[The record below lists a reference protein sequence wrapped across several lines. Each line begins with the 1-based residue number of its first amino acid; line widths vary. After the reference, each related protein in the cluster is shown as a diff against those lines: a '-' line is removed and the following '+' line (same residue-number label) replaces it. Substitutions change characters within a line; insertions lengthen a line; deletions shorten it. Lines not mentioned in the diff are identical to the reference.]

1 MLAAIH
7 NLAIVL
13 AAVAVALLTTAIVG
27 FGYGEAASARSFLAI
42 AVLTGFIAGG
52 VFFASRIG
60 AGKGSRS
67 GRYLFILLAWAV
79 PPFFAAIPMTRYL
92 EGDFGAAL
100 FEAVS
105 GLTTTGASAFERVA
119 YLPHTILL
127 WRAELHW
134 LGGFLTLL
142 LLVTVLAPAGVG
154 GVPAR
159 EAAIARRAIAGEG
172 ARQWLLIR
180 NILAGYTV
188 ITIITIAALMAAH
201 MPAFDAFCLAMSAV
215 ATGGFMP
222 VDTGLAGYGNPAA
235 EIILGVAMLVGA
247 TSILWHR
254 MVFSGRWQ
262 ALRDHRESYWLI
274 GTAFALGIVFT
285 VVFMDGQREAFGLA
299 LHRGFATG
307 ASLISTTGMSIE
319 TSGFSALPIPLV
331 LVIALVGGGAF
342 STAGGLRFFRVGGM
356 LVESLKET
364 QRLIYPHG
372 IRPKVLG
379 AREFDVGAMKAIW
392 SLVTAT
398 LALLAL
404 VSVAVSLS
412 GMDFGSSLAA
422 TVAAFSNDGGVYTS
436 AWPEAA
442 NWPSF
447 SAMPLP
453 IQLLLAGVMIVGRL
467 EIIAIVVAA
476 TLVMWRS

>member
-13 AAVAVALLTTAIVG
+13 AAVAIALLTTALAG
-27 FGYGEAASARSFLAI
+27 FGYGEDTSAKSFLTI

-60 AGKGSRS
+60 GGKGSRA
-67 GRYLFILLAWAV
+67 GRYLFIILAWAV
-79 PPFFAAIPMTRYL
+79 PPFFAAIPMMRYL
-92 EGDFGAAL
+92 EGNFGSAL

-105 GLTTTGASAFERVA
+105 GLTTTGASAFDRVG

-180 NILAGYTV
+180 NILFGYSAITV
-188 ITIITIAALMAAH
+188 IAVAALIAARI
-201 MPAFDAFCLAMSAV
+201 PAFDAFCLAMSAV
-215 ATGGFMP
+215 STGGFLP
-222 VDTGLAGYGNPAA
+222 VDGGVASFGNPTA
-235 EIILGVAMLVGA
+235 EVILGVAMLLGA

-254 MVFSGRWQ
+254 MVFAGRWH
-262 ALRDHRESYWLI
+262 ALREHRESYWLI
-274 GTAFALGIVFT
+274 GTALVLGLVFAII
-285 VVFMDGQREAFGLA
+285 FMDGQKEAIGLA

-307 ASLISTTGMSIE
+307 ASLISTTGMNIE
-319 TSGFSALPIPLV
+319 PSGFSSLPIPLV

-372 IRPKVLG
+372 IRPKILG

-404 VSVAVSLS
+404 VAVAVSLS

-422 TVAAFSNDGGVYTS
+422 TVAAFSNDGGVYSS

-442 NWPSF
+442 NWPAF
-447 SAMPLP
+447 SNMPLP

-467 EIIAIVVAA
+467 EIIAIVVAV
-476 TLVMWRS
+476 TLLTWRS